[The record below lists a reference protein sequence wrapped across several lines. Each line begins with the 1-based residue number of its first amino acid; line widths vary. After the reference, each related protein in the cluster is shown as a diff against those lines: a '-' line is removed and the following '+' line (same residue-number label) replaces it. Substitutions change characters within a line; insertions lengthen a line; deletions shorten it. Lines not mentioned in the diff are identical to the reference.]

1 MKVIASV
8 PDVRPYLAR
17 AAVTVVPLRVGGG
30 SRLKICEALAMERP
44 IVSTTV
50 GAEGLDV
57 GAGVVLADEPT
68 RFAEAVVMTMAD
80 AAASNADARIGRE
93 RVLATHE
100 WGNIA
105 PIQARAWAEAVAR
118 CGRRS

>member
-1 MKVIASV
+1 MGSV

-17 AAVTVVPLRVGGG
+17 AAATVVPLRVGGG

-44 IVSTTV
+44 VVSTTV

-57 GAGVVLADEPT
+57 GEGVVLADEPSA
-68 RFAEAVVMTMAD
+68 FAEAVASVLAD
-80 AAASNADARIGRE
+80 PVGATASARAGRA
-93 RVLATHE
+93 RALATHE

-105 PIQARAWAEAVAR
+105 PLQARVWVEAAAR
-118 CGRRS
+118 RGRRP